1 MTAHRPDGERDVV
14 PRWRSVR
21 RTLLAGEF
29 QRLPTQR
36 ELTPHQAADI
46 EAAALA
52 WQRDRDVISA
62 SEYVGVALVAGDSA
76 VAGEAASFLAEG
88 HGGALLAELGN
99 RALNPSP
106 TAGLDHGSPTGA
118 VASVDSV
125 AFVYD
130 RLARQKAR
138 LRIDPRNPIAWADLA
153 RRYTALG
160 QFERARRALSIAR
173 GLAPLSRYLLRATTR
188 FYVHIGEPD
197 VAYDMLRNSS
207 RTRADPWLMA
217 AMLSVGSISKARI
230 GSLRTARCIL
240 NDDSFRPI
248 ERADLASELATFDL
262 RAGADRKARVLFNR
276 SLQTPTDNSLAQ
288 VQWASH
294 RLGSME
300 VRLDETSVAFP
311 AEAYARS
318 ASELGQWEEVLRHAE
333 AWIEDQPFDNAA
345 ANIASYAASVGLED
359 WKRAIDFAQLGLRS
373 QPREPI
379 LLNNL
384 AYALLESGRVDEA
397 DAQLQLLDLKSV
409 TDRERV
415 ALLATHGLLRFR
427 RGDRLG
433 GVEGYEA
440 AIRLARQ
447 LRDPKAEE
455 MARTMLFR
463 EQITAMEPGEAA
475 AVVKRLTE
483 ASRNLH
489 DPALTGVV
497 NRVQQMFAR
506 LGW

>member
-1 MTAHRPDGERDVV
+1 
-14 PRWRSVR
+14 
-21 RTLLAGEF
+21 
-29 QRLPTQR
+29 
-36 ELTPHQAADI
+36 
-46 EAAALA
+46 
-52 WQRDRDVISA
+52 
-62 SEYVGVALVAGDSA
+62 
-76 VAGEAASFLAEG
+76 
-88 HGGALLAELGN
+88 
-99 RALNPSP
+99 
-106 TAGLDHGSPTGA
+106 
-118 VASVDSV
+118 
-125 AFVYD
+125 
-130 RLARQKAR
+130 
-138 LRIDPRNPIAWADLA
+138 
-153 RRYTALG
+153 
-160 QFERARRALSIAR
+160 
-173 GLAPLSRYLLRATTR
+173 
-188 FYVHIGEPD
+188 
-197 VAYDMLRNSS
+197 
-207 RTRADPWLMA
+207 
-217 AMLSVGSISKARI
+217 
-230 GSLRTARCIL
+230 
-240 NDDSFRPI
+240 
-248 ERADLASELATFDL
+248 
-262 RAGADRKARVLFNR
+262 
-276 SLQTPTDNSLAQ
+276 
-288 VQWASH
+288 
-294 RLGSME
+294 ME